1 MTDGASERPTARERG
16 PLAPV
21 GPVVQAP
28 RPSVRPIAAPSRAG
42 GRSRSPR
49 LDGGRA
55 GAAAP
60 APVVPPQSV
69 SGRALI
75 LVIAIMC
82 YLACLSAG
90 FLTLVA
96 AAADDWQSDVARE
109 VTIQVKPLDGIA
121 IEPRLQRAMDLA
133 RGVPGVAS
141 VRLVSDE
148 ESRRLVEPWLGGGV
162 DLAQLPVPR
171 LIVVELRAPG
181 AADLT
186 LLEQALSREV
196 KGASLDNHAM
206 WAARLRTMAGTM
218 VAGGFA
224 VLLLVLGSMTLSVVF
239 ATRAATAGNRDV
251 IEVLH
256 FVGAEDRFIAG
267 EFRRHFLVI
276 GLKGG
281 TLGWLAAVAT
291 FLTVGW
297 LTDAGNGSA
306 VSDQAQALFG
316 GLSIGWTGYGATL
329 AIALL
334 VAGLTALTSGVTV
347 KGQLDRLE

>member
-1 MTDGASERPTARERG
+1 
-16 PLAPV
+16 
-21 GPVVQAP
+21 
-28 RPSVRPIAAPSRAG
+28 
-42 GRSRSPR
+42 
-49 LDGGRA
+49 
-55 GAAAP
+55 
-60 APVVPPQSV
+60 
-69 SGRALI
+69 
-75 LVIAIMC
+75 
-82 YLACLSAG
+82 
-90 FLTLVA
+90 
-96 AAADDWQSDVARE
+96 
-109 VTIQVKPLDGIA
+109 
-121 IEPRLQRAMDLA
+121 MDLA

-224 VLLLVLGSMTLSVVF
+224 VLLLVLVSMTLSVVF